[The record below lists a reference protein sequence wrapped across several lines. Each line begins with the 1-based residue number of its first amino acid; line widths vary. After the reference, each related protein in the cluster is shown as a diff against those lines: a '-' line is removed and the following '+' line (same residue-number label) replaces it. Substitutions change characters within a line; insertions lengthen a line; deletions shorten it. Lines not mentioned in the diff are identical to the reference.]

1 MKHEHVLSMIEKIS
15 AEYAEW
21 ADRFR
26 TALKAAMQSIF
37 DAIKPAI
44 AKAIADDAA
53 NRQRI
58 AQTIA
63 TIPQHLRGNPMC
75 RDPWHRG
82 KRP

>member
-1 MKHEHVLSMIEKIS
+1 MKNESLLSMIEKIS

-37 DAIKPAI
+37 DAIKPVI
-44 AKAIADDAA
+44 AKAIDGYAA

-58 AQTIA
+58 ARTIA
-63 TIPQHLRGNPMC
+63 LIPQHLRGNPMC
-75 RDPWHRG
+75 RDPWRRG
-82 KRP
+82 SRA